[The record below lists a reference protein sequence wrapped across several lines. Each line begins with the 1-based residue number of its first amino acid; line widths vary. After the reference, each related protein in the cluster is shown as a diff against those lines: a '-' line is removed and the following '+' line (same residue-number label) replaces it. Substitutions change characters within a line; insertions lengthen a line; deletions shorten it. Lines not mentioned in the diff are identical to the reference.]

1 MNILLVN
8 STQSFKTAV
17 TSSLKGSKSKILTS
31 AGTENA
37 LVDIQK
43 HGIHVAIIN
52 WAGGDFDIE
61 ALCRR
66 IRKIKSNKVIYL
78 LVVVPRERERDI
90 EKFLHAGA
98 SDFVFKPFGKDELLS
113 RIRVAERVIK
123 LEEEILRNKKRMITL
138 VKEDPITGLFNRRSL
153 LDDMLNEMGRASR
166 ESKYISSLMV
176 SIINF
181 KELVELHGMPLMEEV
196 LAETGRRIKKS
207 CRPYDKLG
215 RYTVSDFLLFLPGSG
230 RVNTAKVAK
239 RIVSSLVAKPFYIRE
254 IGIQLALAIGIAELD
269 PKNISKNNSVDSHLL
284 NDLVLDSIIKKS
296 EIAVKQAMRSGNN
309 RIEIYT
315 E

>member
-52 WAGGDFDIE
+52 WSEGDFDVE

-66 IRKIKSNKVIYL
+66 IRKIKSNRVIHL
-78 LVVVPRERERDI
+78 LVVATREK
-90 EKFLHAGA
+90 EKALEKILQAGA
-98 SDFVFKPFGKDELLS
+98 NDFVFKPFGKGELIS
-113 RIRVAERVIK
+113 RIRIAERVIK
-123 LEEEILRNKKRMITL
+123 LEEEILRNKRRMMTL

-153 LDDMLNEMGRASR
+153 LDDMLNEMGRSSR
-166 ESKYISSLMV
+166 ESTYISSLMV
-176 SIINF
+176 SITNF
-181 KELVELHGMPLMEEV
+181 KELTDLHGMSVMEEV

-230 RVNTAKVAK
+230 RSNTAKVAK
-239 RIVSSLVAKPFYIRE
+239 RIVAALVTKPFYIRQ
-254 IGIQLALAIGIAELD
+254 IGIQLSLAIGIAELD
-269 PKNISKNNSVDSHLL
+269 PKQISKNNTVDSHLL

-296 EIAVKQAMRSGNN
+296 EIAVKQAMRSGANK
-309 RIEIYT
+309 IEIFMD
-315 E
+315 